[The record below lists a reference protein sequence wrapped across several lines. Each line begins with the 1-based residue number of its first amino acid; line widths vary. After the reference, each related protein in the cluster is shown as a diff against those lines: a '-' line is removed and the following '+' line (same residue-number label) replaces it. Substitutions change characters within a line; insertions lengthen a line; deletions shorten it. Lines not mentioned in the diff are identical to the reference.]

1 MWLEIF
7 RTGTHTDS
15 SGQVT
20 SYNAQ
25 DLSEMAQLYNN
36 RVMSDSRNEAPLVK
50 GHPKDDSPAYG
61 WIERLARRGDKLVA
75 KVRYVTPDLLE
86 ELSSGRYRN
95 VSIALYPDKM
105 LRHVGL
111 LGAVAPAIKGLDIL
125 SFSENDYCNYESK
138 LTIIDEKDNEVIS
151 SNFSEKEFE
160 AISLENKS
168 LREKLGTME
177 AEMNDLKKKII
188 DLNKQK
194 RENEIKEF
202 AETALKSINGS
213 MFSAYQSA
221 ELRAL
226 LEEATEAEEVLNEQD
241 TSKEYSL
248 SERIKSFV
256 LSLKPNLLGKE
267 IATKQESGE
276 QSSQFSIRNTIPER
290 LRLHE
295 LAKEIQLENPSLSYE
310 EAVILA
316 NKTNIPY

>member
-15 SGQVT
+15 SGKVA
-20 SYNAQ
+20 SYSVE

-36 RVMSDSRNEAPLVK
+36 RVMSDERNEAPLVK
-50 GHPKDDSPAYG
+50 GHPKVDSPAYG

-75 KVRYVTPDLLE
+75 KVRNIAPELFD

-95 VSIALYPDKM
+95 VSIALYPDRM

-125 SFSENDYCNYESK
+125 SFSEGDCFNYDSK
-138 LTIIDEKDNEVIS
+138 LTIIEENENEGYS
-151 SNFSEKEFE
+151 PNYSEAEIV

-168 LREKLGTME
+168 LREKVGNLE
-177 AEMNDLKKKII
+177 AELNE
-188 DLNKQK
+188 LNKKLTEMNRQK
-194 RENEIKEF
+194 RENAIKEF
-202 AETALKSINGS
+202 AESALKSINGS
-213 MFSAYQSA
+213 MFSAYQTA

-226 LEEATEAEEVLNEQD
+226 LEEAAEAEAFLNEQD
-241 TSKEYSL
+241 KSKEYSL

-256 LSLKPNLLGKE
+256 LSLKPIFLGKE
-267 IATKQESGE
+267 IATKQESSE
-276 QSSQFSIRNTIPER
+276 QSSQFSIKNTIPER

-295 LAKEIQLENPSLSYE
+295 LAKEMQLENPSLSYE

-316 NKTNIPY
+316 NKTNIP